1 MEKIKELGCLV
12 KANLSFLLVLEVKVK
27 ILI

>member
-12 KANLSFLLVLEVKVK
+12 KANLSFLLVLEVRVKV
-27 ILI
+27 LI